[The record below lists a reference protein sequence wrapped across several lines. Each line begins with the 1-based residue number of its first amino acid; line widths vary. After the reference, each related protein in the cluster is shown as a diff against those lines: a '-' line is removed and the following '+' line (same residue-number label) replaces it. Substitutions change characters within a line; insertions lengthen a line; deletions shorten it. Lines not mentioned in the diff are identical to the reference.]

1 MMKENIK
8 IALLAVIAVTLVANT
23 FMSLSGD
30 DKKVVTT
37 TSSSPAVVDAH
48 DGHDHGNNDPFKLT
62 NDVVE
67 VPSGPPT
74 AIAFAQSS
82 HNFGKIKQD
91 TQNKYKFKFTNAGP
105 NPLIIENATG
115 SCGCTVPEY
124 PKEPIPP
131 GGSGE
136 ITVEYSP
143 GKQVG
148 SQSKTVTITA
158 NTEPKQTMLTILADV
173 EEVK

>member
-1 MMKENIK
+1 MKENIK

-23 FMSLSGD
+23 FMDFSGD
-30 DKKVVTT
+30 DKKVITP
-37 TSSSPAVVDAH
+37 SSSTIPSAANSH
-48 DGHDHGNNDPFKLT
+48 DGHDHGNEDPFNLT
-62 NDVVE
+62 NNVLE
-67 VPSGPPT
+67 APSAPAT
-74 AIAFAQSS
+74 NVAFAQSS

-91 TQNKYKFKFTNAGP
+91 TQNKYKFKFTNTGP

-131 GGSGE
+131 GGTGE

-158 NTEPKQTMLTILADV
+158 NTEPKQTMLTISADV
-173 EEVK
+173 EEIK